1 MASMEVTKKEMNKMD
16 YEQLIKIIG
25 DPLGAKELTG
35 KNLNEELDEVIVF
48 ARRAYS
54 KSLME
59 SMVKRFTKIP
69 SAENYTL
76 LEKSMLRYQHDVM
89 NLKIKRGEE

>member
-1 MASMEVTKKEMNKMD
+1 MD
-16 YEQLIKIIG
+16 YEELLALIDMPNYIKSKYTNQEW
-25 DPLGAKELTG
+25 A
-35 KNLNEELDEVIVF
+35 EVT
-48 ARRAYS
+48 ALAMRAYS

-89 NLKIKRGEE
+89 NLKIKREEE

>member
-1 MASMEVTKKEMNKMD
+1 MN
-16 YEQLIKIIG
+16 YEQLTQVIG
-25 DPLGAKELTG
+25 DPSGTKEITG
-35 KNLNEELDEVIVF
+35 RSLNEELDEVIVL

-59 SMVKRFTKIP
+59 SMMKRFANIP

-89 NLKIKRGEE
+89 NLKIKREEE